1 MSFEPFTTGTQ
12 LETHSDHKHQR
23 SIRFAWYWMLAVC
36 GIFTAALILT
46 PSGNSQSELLIA
58 GTSVRLP
65 ELCQF
70 KQIFGSNCPGC
81 GMTRS
86 FVYSARLQ
94 LADAWSVQPIGTL
107 LAILL
112 AASVPLRVWQI
123 SRLNRG
129 QNAPATMK
137 IEAYVAIALVGLAY
151 GRWFWNVF

>member
-1 MSFEPFTTGTQ
+1 MATEPITTGW
-12 LETHSDHKHQR
+12 EIEPHCDHRRRR
-23 SIRFAWYWMLAVC
+23 SIRFAWFWLLAVC
-36 GIFTAALILT
+36 GILMAARILT
-46 PSGNSQSELLIA
+46 PSGNSQSELSIA

-70 KQIFGSNCPGC
+70 KQIFGRDCPGC

-123 SRLNRG
+123 ARLRRG
-129 QNAPATMK
+129 QNAPSTTK
-137 IEAYVAIALVGLAY
+137 IEVYVAIALIGLAY
-151 GRWFWNVF
+151 GRWLWNVF

>member
-1 MSFEPFTTGTQ
+1 MTPEPITTGSQ
-12 LETHSDHKHQR
+12 IETLSDHNIQR
-23 SIRFAWYWMLAVC
+23 SICFAWFWILAVC
-36 GIFTAALILT
+36 GIFTAAMILT
-46 PSGNSQSELLIA
+46 PSGSSQSELWIA

-65 ELCQF
+65 DLCQF
-70 KQIFGSNCPGC
+70 KQIFGRNCPGC

-107 LAILL
+107 LAMLL

-123 SRLNRG
+123 SQLHRG
-129 QNAPATMK
+129 QHVPSTMK
-137 IEAYVAIALVGLAY
+137 IEVYLAIALAVLAY